1 MCGGLLL
8 ARLDFLCVYCAASS
22 GFALVSGNVTLVLLC
37 TMVRLKRRVGT
48 VLFLSRVAKG
58 CGPTV
63 ECVSVVEVTR
73 LKQKKTCELEEK
85 KQLEGLG

>member
-1 MCGGLLL
+1 M
-8 ARLDFLCVYCAASS
+8 
-22 GFALVSGNVTLVLLC
+22 TLVLLC
-37 TMVRLKRRVGT
+37 TMVRVKRRVGT
-48 VLFLSRVAKG
+48 ILFLSRVAKG
-58 CGPTV
+58 RGPTV